1 MRRFYILNIEELH
14 QVARQEMILAGLNLK
29 RREKALKCGREED
42 RLRSMAAG
50 ALLQYGIWRWQQE
63 QVPLLE
69 PMSQGLKL
77 TEPLPPETD
86 GSIWEPVT
94 WEHLEACFQAFAP
107 SLTFREG
114 PHGKPYLEDLPVH
127 FNLSHSGSMVLCG
140 ISDSQIGVD
149 IQKKE
154 PGNHERLWKRYFS
167 DKEKELLSL
176 CQSLEEQEELFY
188 RLWTQK
194 EAYGKLTGEGLSG
207 ASGLTASPLLERE
220 KLGICLEERTPVP
233 GYCAAACWYA

>member
-1 MRRFYILNIEELH
+1 
-14 QVARQEMILAGLNLK
+14 
-29 RREKALKCGREED
+29 
-42 RLRSMAAG
+42 MAAG

-63 QVPLLE
+63 QVPLPE
-69 PMSQGLKL
+69 PLQQGLKL
-77 TEPLPPETD
+77 PEPMPQEPLQQGLKLPEPMPQEPLQQGLKLQEPLPPETD

-94 WEHLEACFQAFAP
+94 WEHLEACFQSSAP
-107 SLTFREG
+107 AITFREG
-114 PHGKPYLEDLPVH
+114 AHGKPYLEDLPVH

-167 DKEKELLSL
+167 DKEKELFSL
-176 CQSLEEQEELFY
+176 CRSLEEQEELFY
-188 RLWTQK
+188 RLWTHK

-207 ASGLTASPLLERE
+207 ASGLIASPLLERE